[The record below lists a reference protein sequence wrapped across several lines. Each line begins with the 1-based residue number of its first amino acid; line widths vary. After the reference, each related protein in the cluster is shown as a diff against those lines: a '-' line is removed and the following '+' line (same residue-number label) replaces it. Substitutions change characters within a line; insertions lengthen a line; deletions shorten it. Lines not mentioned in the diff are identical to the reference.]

1 MQISGQ
7 KSGVGGFPIY
17 KADIE
22 DSWAASSV
30 LDISLIWII
39 VSATGPASVIVPKVV
54 TLGCKIDPP
63 ILAVRAAPL
72 IICVSE
78 DPLHN
83 SIYMYIQIIYKITY
97 NKQTSTKCTQ

>member
-39 VSATGPASVIVPKVV
+39 VSATGPASVIVPKVEAS
-54 TLGCKIDPP
+54 GCKLYPP
-63 ILAVRAAPL
+63 ILAVGAASL
-72 IICVSE
+72 I
-78 DPLHN
+78 LHTTVLFAEPVD
-83 SIYMYIQIIYKITY
+83 YG
-97 NKQTSTKCTQ
+97 